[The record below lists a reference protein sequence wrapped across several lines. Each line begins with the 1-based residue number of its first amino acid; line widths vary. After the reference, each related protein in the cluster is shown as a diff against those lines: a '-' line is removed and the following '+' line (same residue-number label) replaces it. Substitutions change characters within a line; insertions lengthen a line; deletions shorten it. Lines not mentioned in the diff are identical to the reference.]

1 VSKRE
6 PSANAFGMQPGRG
19 LSAKRAGMEMGVG
32 YQVPVKEGRG
42 EPERGR
48 VGESEEQMTAGA
60 GCYRYPPATAGG
72 TDNTPAAGGGSDKA
86 RTLN

>member
-42 EPERGR
+42 EPETGRG
-48 VGESEEQMTAGA
+48 GEGAKSIGASEEQMTAGA
-60 GCYRYPPATAGG
+60 GCYRYPPAAGGG
-72 TDNTPAAGGGSDKA
+72 TDKA
-86 RTLN
+86 CTLN